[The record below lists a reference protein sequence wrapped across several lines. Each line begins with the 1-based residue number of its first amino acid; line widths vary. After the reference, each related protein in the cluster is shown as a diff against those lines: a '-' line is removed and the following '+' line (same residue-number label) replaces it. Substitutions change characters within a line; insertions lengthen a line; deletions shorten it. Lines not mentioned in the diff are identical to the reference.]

1 MQNMTR
7 ISGKMIPTFNPTV
20 YIDLLSQTLPS
31 VIETE
36 AEYQR
41 LLTLTESLHF
51 KKDRTLEE
59 KKIYKLL
66 VALIELYE
74 SQQYSMP
81 ASSPTEILQHIME
94 SSGLQQ
100 TDLAEII
107 GVSSEVLAQIVNGK
121 QAISPTQA
129 QALSDRFKVSP
140 SLFI

>member
-1 MQNMTR
+1 MQNMTKT
-7 ISGKMIPTFNPTV
+7 SGKMTLTFNPTV
-20 YIDLLSQTLPS
+20 YIDLLTQTIPS

-41 LLTLTESLHF
+41 LLALTESLHF

-66 VALIELYE
+66 VTLIELYE
-74 SQQYSMP
+74 SEQYSMP
-81 ASSPTEILQHIME
+81 ASSPAEILQHIME
-94 SSGLQQ
+94 SSGLKQ

-107 GVSSEVLAQIVNGK
+107 GASSGVVSQIVNGK
-121 QAISPTQA
+121 RTISKA
-129 QALSDRFKVSP
+129 HAKALGQRFKVSP